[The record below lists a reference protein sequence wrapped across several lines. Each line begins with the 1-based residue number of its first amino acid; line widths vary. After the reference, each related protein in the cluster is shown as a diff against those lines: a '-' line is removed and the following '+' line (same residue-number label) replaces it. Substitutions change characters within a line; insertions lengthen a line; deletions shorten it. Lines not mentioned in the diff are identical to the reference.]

1 MNLRTQRSGWSGA
14 TLCSGLLSLATSP
27 AAYAAEEPSG
37 GGPNTAIVYFLV
49 VIAATLGIT
58 YWAAKRTRTADEFY
72 AAGSRITGPQNGLA
86 IAGDFMSAATFLG
99 MTGLFFDAGFDVIIY
114 MLAPPVAF
122 SIMLFLVAD
131 RLRNLGRYT
140 FTDVIAGRLEEKP
153 LRILAGISALISTIM
168 YLVAQLIGAG
178 GLIHVLFGIPYTGAV
193 VIVGALMVSY
203 VVFGGM
209 LATTWVQITKAVLL
223 ATGITFMAAVVYV
236 RFDFNLS
243 SLYATAIA
251 NHANGDF
258 LTASGGLRLDL
269 LSAVSLMLGL
279 TFGLIGSPHILMRF
293 FTVKSAREARL
304 SAFVALS
311 VVTFVFMLIF
321 FVIGF
326 GAIALVAG
334 NPEFMDETGHIIG
347 GHNMVAVHL
356 AKVLGGNAFLGIMSA
371 VAFATILAVVAG
383 LTLAGAAA
391 ISHDIYAN
399 AFRRGQTSDAN
410 EVRVSRWAT
419 LGIGIAAIILGIA
432 FQKQNIAYL
441 VALALVVAASANFPV
456 LMLSIY
462 WRGLSTRG
470 ALVGGTVGLVSAILF
485 VILGPAVWVQVLGN
499 DRPIFP
505 FAYPAIF
512 SMSAAFFTIWIV
524 SVLDN
529 SPRKLLD
536 REAFDRQEVRSH
548 LGPI

>member
-1 MNLRTQRSGWSGA
+1 MTLRALRSGCNGA
-14 TLCSGLLSLATSP
+14 TLYGGLLSLAASP
-27 AAYAAEEPSG
+27 AAYATEEPSG
-37 GGPNTAIVYFLV
+37 GGSNTAIIYFLL

-58 YWAAKRTRTADEFY
+58 YWAAKRTRSADEFY

-99 MTGLFFDAGFDVIIY
+99 MTGLFFSAGFDVIIY
-114 MLAPPVAF
+114 MLAPSVAF

-153 LRILAGISALISTIM
+153 LRVLAGLSALISTIM

-178 GLIHVLFGIPYTGAV
+178 GLIHVLLGIPYTGAV

-203 VVFGGM
+203 VAFGGM

-223 ATGITFMAAVVYV
+223 SAGITLMAALVLV

-293 FTVKSAREARL
+293 FTVPNAREARR
-304 SAFVALS
+304 SAFTALL
-311 VVTFVFMLIF
+311 VIGFVFLLIF
-321 FVIGF
+321 FVLAF
-326 GAIALVAG
+326 GAVALVTG
-334 NPEFMDETGHIIG
+334 NPEFQDATGAIIG
-347 GHNMVAVHL
+347 GNNMVAIHL
-356 AKVLGGNAFLGIMSA
+356 AKVLGGEIFLGIISA

-383 LTLAGAAA
+383 LTLASASA
-391 ISHDIYAN
+391 ISHDIYARVIRKGE
-399 AFRRGQTSDAN
+399 ATEQE
-410 EVRVSRWAT
+410 EVRVSRIAT
-419 LGIGIAAIILGIA
+419 MAIGLTAILLGIA
-432 FQKQNIAYL
+432 FQGQSIAYL
-441 VALALVVAASANFPV
+441 VALALVSASSANFPV
-456 LMLSIY
+456 LLLTMY
-462 WRGLSTRG
+462 WKGLTTRG
-470 ALVGGTVGLVSAILF
+470 AIVGGYVGLISAILLI
-485 VILGPAVWVQVLGN
+485 VLGPTVWVGILGNEA
-499 DRPIFP
+499 PIFP
-505 FAYPAIF
+505 LAYPAIF
-512 SMSAAFFTIWIV
+512 SMTAAFLTIWLV
-524 SVLDN
+524 SKTDRSARSN
-529 SPRKLLD
+529 LD
-536 REAFDRQEVRSH
+536 RENFEEQQVRA
-548 LGPI
+548 LIGE